1 MRTTR
6 RAFSGAIGA
15 ALFAPALTQLAW
27 AEPGYLL
34 VPVVARGSSTQNIAL
49 ATLRR
54 IFLGETVEAADGQR
68 YVPFNH
74 PPDTRARSLF
84 DQVVLNMSPS
94 EVGQYW
100 VDQRIRSGARPP
112 RVVPNVLLL
121 RQVVARLP
129 GAISYLTLDA
139 VDGSVRALS
148 IDGVAP
154 EAVAYALREKASS
167 P

>member
-27 AEPGYLL
+27 AESGYLL

-84 DQVVLNMSPS
+84 
-94 EVGQYW
+94 E
-100 VDQRIRSGARPP
+100 
-112 RVVPNVLLL
+112 
-121 RQVVARLP
+121 
-129 GAISYLTLDA
+129 
-139 VDGSVRALS
+139 
-148 IDGVAP
+148 
-154 EAVAYALREKASS
+154 
-167 P
+167 